1 MAKTGIELFARCAG
15 GFEEVLAEELR
26 GLGLRRVRAQ
36 VGGVS
41 FEGRLTDAYRACL
54 WSRVATR
61 VQLVLGRV
69 PCADAGELYAGVRD
83 IAWEAHVR
91 PDATIGI
98 RAHGTNANLRN
109 TAFSALKAKDALCD
123 RLRDVRG
130 ERPDVDAQ
138 SPDFEV
144 DLAVHERRATV
155 YLNLSGSSLHRRGYR
170 EEGVQT
176 EAPLKETLAAGMLMA
191 AGWPEVAKRGGIL
204 VDPMCGS
211 GTIAVE
217 AALMAADVAPG
228 MLRERWGFQGWLGHD
243 EGLWRHMREEAV
255 QRRDVAACEMCVLAG
270 DIDAGA
276 VAIAR
281 ENAERAGVR
290 GIVQLF
296 CDDAE
301 RLGRHLRGVL
311 KRGAREGMLA
321 TNPPYGERL
330 GTQDDLVKSN
340 GALATAVEALP
351 EGWGVAIIAP
361 EIGIDSALGRIPE
374 RRIDCHNGPLEVS
387 VRVYRKLEA
396 NRHTCAVVSLAG
408 VCHLVSIADERSCQ
422 FAARIR
428 KVARDR
434 RRAAER
440 AGHTCVRLYEADLP
454 DYPFAIDLWLGAGHS
469 AGKVHVTVEETR
481 RPRKGQAEFAARR
494 RYDARALVAAVLD
507 IPAVNVHLLA
517 LSAQGP
523 HEPMMLRVGERG
535 LEFEVDLLGHPDTG
549 LPMAQREVR
558 EEVAQRCA
566 GSRFANVGGGA
577 SAASVYAARAGAVHT
592 VTVEPFEDRAEL
604 IRRSLAANGYGG
616 KRHRVICEGARAWLE
631 RTKREGHAFDV
642 VLLALPAWAGKEER
656 ERLAAL
662 ARGVVAHGGTLFVLN
677 ADGSLET
684 RVL

>member
-1 MAKTGIELFARCAG
+1 MAKTSIELFARCAG
-15 GFEEVLAEELR
+15 GFEDVLAEELR

-41 FEGRLTDAYRACL
+41 FEGRLADAYRACL

-69 PCADAGELYAGVRD
+69 PCADADELYAGVRD

-91 PDATIGI
+91 PDATISI

-138 SPDFEV
+138 NPDFEV
-144 DLAVHERRATV
+144 DLAVHERKATV
-155 YLNLSGSSLHRRGYR
+155 YLNLSGPSLHRRGYR

-176 EAPLKETLAAGMLMA
+176 AAPLKETLAAGMLMA

-228 MLRERWGFQGWLGHD
+228 ILRERWGFQGWLGHD
-243 EGLWRHMREEAV
+243 VGLWRHLHEAAV
-255 QRRDVAACEMCVLAG
+255 QRRDESPREMCVLAG
-270 DIDAGA
+270 EIDPDA

-281 ENAERAGVR
+281 ENVERAGVR

-311 KRGAREGMLA
+311 KRGSREGMLA

-351 EGWGVAIIAP
+351 EGWDVAIIAP

-387 VRVYRKLEA
+387 VRMYRKLEGD
-396 NRHTCAVVSLAG
+396 RLTCEVVSLAG
-408 VCHLVSIADERSCQ
+408 VQHIVPIADERSRQ
-422 FAARIR
+422 FAARFR
-428 KVARDR
+428 KVARDQ

-440 AGHTCVRLYEADLP
+440 AGHSCVRLYEADLP
-454 DYPFAIDLWLGAGHS
+454 DYPFAIDLWRGVGWS
-469 AGKVHVTVEETR
+469 AGQVHVTVEETR
-481 RPRKGQAEFAARR
+481 RPRKGQIESAARR
-494 RYDARALVAAVLD
+494 RYDVRALVAAVLD
-507 IPAVNVHLLA
+507 IPVVNVHLMA
-517 LSAQGP
+517 SYARGP
-523 HEPMMLRVGERG
+523 HEPLT
-535 LEFEVDLLGHPDTG
+535 LEVAEGIHGFEVDLLGYPDTG
-549 LPMAQREVR
+549 LPMAQRQVR

-566 GSRFANVGGGA
+566 GTRFANVGGGA
-577 SAASVYAARAGAVHT
+577 SAASVYAARAGALRT

-604 IRRSLAANGYGG
+604 IMRNLSLNMYGG
-616 KRHRVICEGARAWLE
+616 MRHRVVCEDARPWLE
-631 RTKREGHAFDV
+631 RTKRESTRFNV
-642 VLLALPAWAGKEER
+642 VLLAPPAWVGEEER
-656 ERLAAL
+656 EKLARL
-662 ARGVVAHGGTLFVLN
+662 ARGIVAPGGTLLVLN
-677 ADGSLET
+677 ADGTLES
-684 RVL
+684 RMS

>member
-1 MAKTGIELFARCAG
+1 MQQ
-15 GFEEVLAEELR
+15 
-26 GLGLRRVRAQ
+26 GLGISLRYSVAGR
-36 VGGVS
+36 
-41 FEGRLTDAYRACL
+41 FEGDAWQRRAL
-54 WSRVATR
+54 SSLRVAQAASRKYWQKSCVATR

-69 PCADAGELYAGVRD
+69 PCVDADELYAGVRD

-176 EAPLKETLAAGMLMA
+176 AAPLKETLAAGILMA

-228 MLRERWGFQGWLGHD
+228 IVREHWGFQGWLGHD

-255 QRRDVAACEMCVLAG
+255 QRRDVAAREMCVLAG

-281 ENAERAGVR
+281 ENVERAGVR

-361 EIGIDSALGRIPE
+361 EIGIRWRGCVTSCPSQTSAAASSRRGFARSHVTNDVRPNVRGTPAFVSTRPTSLTTRLPSTCGWARGTVRERCTSPSKRLGGLGR
-374 RRIDCHNGPLEVS
+374 G
-387 VRVYRKLEA
+387 KL
-396 NRHTCAVVSLAG
+396 SLP
-408 VCHLVSIADERSCQ
+408 R
-422 FAARIR
+422 
-428 KVARDR
+428 
-434 RRAAER
+434 
-440 AGHTCVRLYEADLP
+440 
-454 DYPFAIDLWLGAGHS
+454 GAG
-469 AGKVHVTVEETR
+469 
-481 RPRKGQAEFAARR
+481 
-494 RYDARALVAAVLD
+494 
-507 IPAVNVHLLA
+507 
-517 LSAQGP
+517 
-523 HEPMMLRVGERG
+523 MMRG
-535 LEFEVDLLGHPDTG
+535 LLSP
-549 LPMAQREVR
+549 
-558 EEVAQRCA
+558 RC
-566 GSRFANVGGGA
+566 ST
-577 SAASVYAARAGAVHT
+577 S
-592 VTVEPFEDRAEL
+592 PQ
-604 IRRSLAANGYGG
+604 
-616 KRHRVICEGARAWLE
+616 
-631 RTKREGHAFDV
+631 
-642 VLLALPAWAGKEER
+642 
-656 ERLAAL
+656 
-662 ARGVVAHGGTLFVLN
+662 
-677 ADGSLET
+677 
-684 RVL
+684 